1 MLGLVFVRM
10 RREVSLHGEK
20 GKPLFMCSWAIRI
33 VIVILQK
40 LNILKF
46 FIGEACV

>member
-1 MLGLVFVRM
+1 VLGLVFIRI

-20 GKPLFMCSWAIRI
+20 EKPLYMCSWAIRI
-33 VIVILQK
+33 VIVTLQK

-46 FIGEACV
+46 LIGEACV

>member
-10 RREVSLHGEK
+10 RREVSLNGEK
-20 GKPLFMCSWAIRI
+20 GRPLFMCSWAIT

-40 LNILKF
+40 LSILKF